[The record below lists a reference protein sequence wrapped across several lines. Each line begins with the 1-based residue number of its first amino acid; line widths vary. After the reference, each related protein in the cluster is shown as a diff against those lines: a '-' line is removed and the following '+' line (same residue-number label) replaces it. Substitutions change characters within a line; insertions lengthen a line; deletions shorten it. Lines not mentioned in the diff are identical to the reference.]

1 MPDNFKYPLPKFHFE
16 VNWGGT
22 RMGFTE
28 VTGLDFE
35 TEIIE
40 YREGNSPVYS
50 KNAQP
55 GLTKYSHV
63 TLKRGTVLED
73 FEFFKLWKETAKFQE
88 SKKIKKVFRRD
99 ITIKLLNEEHQP
111 IISWTLIN
119 AWPSKIQSTDLK
131 ADGNEVAI
139 ETMELVH
146 EGLMIVEA
154 K

>member
-28 VTGLDFE
+28 VTGLEFE
-35 TEIIE
+35 TQVIE
-40 YREGNSPVYS
+40 YREGNSPVLS
-50 KNAQP
+50 PNAQP
-55 GLTKYSHV
+55 GLRKLSHV

-73 FEFFKLWKETAKFQE
+73 FEFFKLWRETSKFQE
-88 SKKIKKVFRRD
+88 SNKIKKVFRRD
-99 ITIKLLNEEHQP
+99 VTIKLLNEEHQP

-119 AWPSKIQSTDLK
+119 AWPTKVQSTDLK

-146 EGLMIVEA
+146 EGLSIVEA

>member
-28 VTGLDFE
+28 VTGLDVE
-35 TEIIE
+35 TEVIE

-50 KNAQP
+50 KSAQP
-55 GLTKYSHV
+55 GLQKNSHV

-73 FEFFKLWKETAKFQE
+73 FEFFRLWRETAKFQE
-88 SKKIKKVFRRD
+88 SNKIKKVFRRD

-119 AWPSKIQSTDLK
+119 AWPTKVQSTDLK

-146 EGLMIVEA
+146 EGLKIVEA

>member
-35 TEIIE
+35 TEVIE
-40 YREGNSPVYS
+40 YREGNNPTYN
-50 KNAQP
+50 KHKQP
-55 GLTKYSHV
+55 GLTKYSNV

-73 FEFFKLWKETAKFQE
+73 FEFFKLWRETAKFQE
-88 SKKIKKVFRRD
+88 SNKVKQVFRRD
-99 ITIKLLNEEHQP
+99 VTIKLLNEAHEP
-111 IISWTLIN
+111 VISWTLLN
-119 AWPSKIQSTDLK
+119 AWPSKITSTDLK

-139 ETMELVH
+139 ESMELVH
-146 EGLMIVEA
+146 EGLKIVEA

>member
-28 VTGLDFE
+28 VTGLEFE
-35 TEIIE
+35 TQVIE

-50 KNAQP
+50 PHAQP
-55 GLTKYSHV
+55 GLKKLTHV

-73 FEFFKLWKETAKFQE
+73 FEFFKLWRETSKFQE
-88 SKKIKKVFRRD
+88 SNKIKKVFRRD
-99 ITIKLLNEEHQP
+99 VTIKLLNEEHQP
-111 IISWTLIN
+111 IISWTLLN
-119 AWPSKIQSTDLK
+119 AWPTKIQSTDLK

-146 EGLMIVEA
+146 EGLSIVEA